1 MKLKKLVPAALSLAL
16 VLSLAACG
24 SPSEPSGSTPPDT
37 NPPATGS
44 AVPGTEAPAA
54 DDSLQKVLD
63 AGKLTIAAEGNW
75 VPYVYNEDGTGELTG
90 FEVDIAK
97 EICSRLGVEPD
108 FQISSSWDPVEAGMD
123 SGRYDCIICGVNP
136 KPERQE
142 KYNMSIAY
150 AENPFCLVVAGDN
163 EEITSFADLAGRS
176 CANALNSTAGDLARK
191 AGAELS
197 DASLTA
203 AMDLIVS
210 GRADATVNNV
220 AAVEEYMKERP
231 DMNVKIAA
239 IYEPEEGEEWIIQSA
254 EAFQKGAD
262 TLTEKVNEILQEMID
277 DGTCYD
283 LTVQYF
289 GQSVADSTS
298 IYQK

>member
-123 SGRYDCIICGVNP
+123 SGRYDCIICGVH
-136 KPERQE
+136 
-142 KYNMSIAY
+142 
-150 AENPFCLVVAGDN
+150 CLRREPLLPGG
-163 EEITSFADLAGRS
+163 GR
-176 CANALNSTAGDLARK
+176 
-191 AGAELS
+191 
-197 DASLTA
+197 
-203 AMDLIVS
+203 
-210 GRADATVNNV
+210 
-220 AAVEEYMKERP
+220 
-231 DMNVKIAA
+231 
-239 IYEPEEGEEWIIQSA
+239 
-254 EAFQKGAD
+254 
-262 TLTEKVNEILQEMID
+262 
-277 DGTCYD
+277 
-283 LTVQYF
+283 
-289 GQSVADSTS
+289 
-298 IYQK
+298 